1 IVSMQWFKADTREQ
15 RRTDRA
21 SDRSGNQ
28 DLEAYNEMLAKLA
41 ARESRA
47 NAQGN
52 TDRENQN

>member
-1 IVSMQWFKADTREQ
+1 MQWFKADTREQ

-28 DLEAYNEMLAKLA
+28 DVEAYNEMLAKLA